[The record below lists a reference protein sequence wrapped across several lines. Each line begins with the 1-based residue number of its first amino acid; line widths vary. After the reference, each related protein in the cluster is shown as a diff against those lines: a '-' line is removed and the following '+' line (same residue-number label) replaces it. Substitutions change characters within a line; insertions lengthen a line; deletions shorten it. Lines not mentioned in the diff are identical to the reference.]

1 MPSTTDGIIG
11 ENVRNLTYI
20 QTLGGFVV
28 TVCGRQI
35 RRWKAG
41 RARQLFQFLLA
52 NSGRPVPRSTLID
65 VIWGDSA
72 ARCPDV
78 SLKVA
83 VCMLRSVLAEVE
95 DPDDD
100 AGSPSLRIVSHP
112 ASYALETDDTFVDVD
127 EFEREIAL
135 GVARE
140 TTGHDGEASQ
150 CYRRAID
157 LYTGPYLPECDES
170 WATIRRERL
179 QDSLLHALDQLAA
192 ESEQRGDQLETF
204 NLHQRMLEIDSCRE
218 ASYRALMRYHAS
230 AKQPSRVEHWYMTCV
245 EQLQTK
251 LGLEPDSQTRQV
263 FYEAM
268 SGQLA

>member
-1 MPSTTDGIIG
+1 MPSTTDVIIG
-11 ENVRNLTYI
+11 DNFRNPTSI
-20 QTLGGFVV
+20 QTLGGFAV
-28 TVCGRQI
+28 TVSGTQI

-95 DPDDD
+95 DPDDSR
-100 AGSPSLRIVSHP
+100 SPSLRIVSHP

-135 GVARE
+135 GGARE
-140 TTGHDGEASQ
+140 TTGKDDEACL

-192 ESEQRGDQLETF
+192 EAEHRGEQLETF

-230 AKQPSRVEHWYMTCV
+230 AQQPSRVEHWYQTCV